1 MLCAV
6 LATALVAGACS
17 TAPIDVGTTTTAS
30 VADGPRTA
38 RTASADPVPVTGTP
52 APVLPATVRT
62 HDGRSVTVTDVSR
75 IVALDRYGSYGTAV
89 FALGLGR
96 NLVGRDIATKFP
108 AAEPIPIVTRGG
120 TDANVESIIALRPTV
135 VLTDDS
141 LPNATTLQTQLSAAG
156 IPVVVGDENRTVDG
170 TDSLLRSTAAAL
182 GVPAAGDALVTRTD
196 AQIAQARSLVPKNV
210 DRPRIAFVYARGTG
224 LLILGGPGSGADS
237 MIDLIGGQDAGTA
250 SGLTDAFTSLT
261 SEGLIKAKPDVL
273 LMMTDGLASVGGI
286 DGLLKVPGVTETPAG
301 RDRRVI
307 DMDDG
312 ELLSFGARTGDV
324 AVALARALYGSP

>member
-1 MLCAV
+1 M
-6 LATALVAGACS
+6 ATQ
-17 TAPIDVGTTTTAS
+17 TTPS

-38 RTASADPVPVTGTP
+38 RIASADPVPVTTSP
-52 APVLPATVRT
+52 SPQLPVTVRT

-75 IVALDRYGSYGTAV
+75 IVALDRYGTYGIAV

-108 AAEPIPIVTRGG
+108 AAESIPIVTRGG

-141 LPNATTLQTQLSAAG
+141 LPNASTLQRQLSATG
-156 IPVVVGDENRTVDG
+156 IPVIVGDEQRTVAG
-170 TDSLLRSTAAAL
+170 TDGLLRSTADAL
-182 GVPAAGDALVTRTD
+182 GVPSAGDALIRRTD
-196 AQIAQARSLVPKNV
+196 AQIAEAKNLVPK
-210 DRPRIAFVYARGTG
+210 DATRPRIAFVYARGTG

-237 MIDLIGGQDAGTA
+237 MIDVIGGEDAGTA

-273 LMMTDGLASVGGI
+273 LTMTDGLASVGGI
-286 DGLLKVPGVTETPAG
+286 NGLLDVPGVAETPAG

-324 AVALARALYGSP
+324 AVALARALYGKT